1 MRAAKPKESIEIDR
15 SLEKDIARKVYEM
28 PRLDSAPRQVE
39 AGNEEMSADNL
50 HSLLGRVAEASVDKV
65 ETVIN
70 ELHGLRKKLESDGV
84 RIQND
89 IARYAELNQ
98 GAAQLATIISDGVKK
113 IPDAPSISPQHE
125 SLNGGPNVSRQGR

>member
-15 SLEKDIARKVYEM
+15 SLESDIARNVRQM
-28 PRLDSAPRQVE
+28 PRVNSASRQVE
-39 AGNEEMSADNL
+39 AGKEEMSFDNL
-50 HSLLGRVAEASVDKV
+50 HTFLGRVAEASTDKV
-65 ETVIN
+65 ETIIN
-70 ELHGLRKKLESDGV
+70 QLYGLRETLVSDGV